1 MRFLFLGDVVGQP
14 GLNLVR
20 KAVPLLRQ
28 REHLDVI
35 LANAENTSNGTGLAP
50 RDYKLLRAAGVDGLT
65 MGDHIYKKYELAD
78 TLRDERE
85 PICKPANYPAEA
97 PGRDHVVIMVNGI
110 RVLLVSLLGRT
121 FLRPV
126 DCPFAAV
133 DRVLKQVKADVTIVD
148 MHAEATADKYLMF
161 HHLMG
166 RVAAVLGTH
175 THVPTADEQIRNG
188 TAFQCDVGM
197 CGPFD
202 SILGRRVD
210 RVLQTA
216 INFTP
221 ASFDVASGDVRL
233 SGVIVDVDSRT
244 GKATS
249 IERVCYRETEFG

>member
-1 MRFLFLGDVVGQP
+1 MHFLFLGDVVGQP

-28 REHLDVI
+28 REQLDCV
-35 LANAENTSNGTGLAP
+35 LVNAENTTNGSGLAP
-50 RDYKLLRAAGVDGLT
+50 RDYKHLRAAGVDGLT
-65 MGDHIYKKYELAD
+65 MGDHIYKKYELVD
-78 TLRDERE
+78 ILKDERE
-85 PICKPANYPAEA
+85 PICKPANYPMDS
-97 PGRDHVVIMVNGI
+97 PGRDHVVIEIRGV
-110 RVLLVSLLGRT
+110 RVLLISLLGRT

-133 DRVLKQVKADVTIVD
+133 DRVLKNVKADVIIVD

-161 HHLMG
+161 HHLQG
-166 RVAAVLGTH
+166 RVSAVLGTH
-175 THVPTADEQIRNG
+175 THVPTADEQLRNG

-216 INFTP
+216 ITFTP
-221 ASFDVASGDVRL
+221 SAFDVATGDVRL
-233 SGVIVDVDSRT
+233 SGVIVDVDVSN
-244 GKATS
+244 GKATE
-249 IERVCYRETEFG
+249 IRRVCYREAEFG